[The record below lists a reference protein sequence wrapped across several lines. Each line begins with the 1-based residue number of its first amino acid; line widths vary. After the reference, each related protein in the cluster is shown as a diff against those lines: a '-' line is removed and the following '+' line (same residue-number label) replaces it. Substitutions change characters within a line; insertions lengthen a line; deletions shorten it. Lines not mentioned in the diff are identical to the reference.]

1 MPWTAHWKT
10 PSAGV
15 WAEAVRPGGEACG
28 KAARQSRSM
37 RGEDRRCKE
46 DDMNVG
52 ELRRKLEART
62 KRRDGSAISA
72 VIWETP

>member
-1 MPWTAHWKT
+1 
-10 PSAGV
+10 
-15 WAEAVRPGGEACG
+15 
-28 KAARQSRSM
+28 M
-37 RGEDRRCKE
+37 REGSPPEPEHEGEDRRCKE

-62 KRRDGSAISA
+62 KRRYGSATSV